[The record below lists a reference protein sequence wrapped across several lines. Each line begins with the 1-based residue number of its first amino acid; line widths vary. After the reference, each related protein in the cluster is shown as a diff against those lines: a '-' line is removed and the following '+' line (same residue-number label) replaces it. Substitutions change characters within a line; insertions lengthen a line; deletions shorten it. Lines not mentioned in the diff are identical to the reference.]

1 MSFALLPP
9 IPPAQER
16 RYDGPVPALAPPCP
30 TSRLMQK
37 LAAESRDH
45 GARRRMALAATQ
57 AIADPCLRRH
67 AAALADYRALALSVA
82 KTP

>member
-9 IPPAQER
+9 IPSAQER
-16 RYDGPVPALAPPCP
+16 RYDGPVPALAAPCP
-30 TSRLMQK
+30 TSRLMHK

-45 GARRRMALAATQ
+45 GARRRVTLAAAQ
-57 AIADPCLRRH
+57 AIADPWLRRH